1 MFNTAQSRHWSSN
14 RVVGV
19 MRSVLAI
26 VTGGSDDRHVGGIH
40 IWRVRIRERELGAA
54 SPHLADASLHQ
65 LDTRGA
71 RFGVQATAWV
81 RSVTVRDP
89 ASGATVVKQSSSTVP
104 MRFEDNAVG
113 VTFSINTTAGVQA
126 EGLLHVFGWP

>member
-1 MFNTAQSRHWSSN
+1 MTGMWAGFIFGEFA
-14 RVVGV
+14 
-19 MRSVLAI
+19 SVSANWEPPRLI
-26 VTGGSDDRHVGGIH
+26 
-40 IWRVRIRERELGAA
+40 
-54 SPHLADASLHQ
+54 LADASLHQ

-89 ASGATVVKQSSSTVP
+89 ASGATSVKPSSSTVP
-104 MRFEDNAVG
+104 MRFEANAVG